1 MNTVLAKLR
10 TQLWVF
16 RMLVTSR
23 MLVPMSPAKYV
34 RLIRVLRE
42 QGTNA
47 TTSFALAAVRRPTGP
62 ALVDDRGTLTWQNL
76 QDRSAALAAGL
87 LAVAGGPV
95 DHRPLA
101 YRGTRSGKEQPGRLS
116 SATAEGRG
124 REARIE
130 TVAIL
135 CRNHRG
141 FVDALLANSRLGGS
155 ALLLNTGFS
164 GPQLADVLEREGARV
179 ILYDEEFAAVVADA
193 RARIDG
199 LVEVLGW
206 TESPVPTGVLSIE
219 GLIEASAG
227 QTPPRPATRGRVV
240 LLTSGTTG
248 TPKGARRSGGGAD
261 ELAGMLEMIP
271 WRGGETAVVA
281 APMFH
286 AWGFGQLVIA
296 ATMTC
301 TVVTRRKFDPEATLA
316 LVDEH
321 RASAL
326 SVVPVMLE
334 RIMDLPAAVLDKY
347 SLRSLR
353 FVSASGSRMRPQSV
367 LAFMDRFGDV
377 VHNSYNATEAGQISV
392 ARPDDLRHAPD
403 TAGKPVRGTLLR
415 VIDDSGR
422 DVAPDVVG
430 RILVRGASPFDGY
443 TAGAEKDF
451 IDGYMVSGDV
461 GRLDA
466 EGRLYVVGRDDDMIV
481 SGGENV
487 YPIEVEK
494 VLGAHPA
501 VREVVVIGVD
511 DEAFG
516 QRLVAYVALVDG
528 AAAATEGDLKDHV
541 RTSLAGYKVPRDVIF
556 MDALPRNASGKIMAR
571 ELPGLAR

>member
-1 MNTVLAKLR
+1 MSAVLARLR
-10 TQLWVF
+10 TQLWVL
-16 RMLVTSR
+16 RMLLTSR

-34 RLIRVLRE
+34 RLIGILRR

-47 TTSFALAAVRRPTGP
+47 TSSFALAAVRRPHGA
-62 ALVDDRGTLTWQNL
+62 ALVDERGTLTWQDL

-87 LAVAGGPV
+87 IDVTGGPV
-95 DHRPLA
+95 
-101 YRGTRSGKEQPGRLS
+101 
-116 SATAEGRG
+116 
-124 REARIE
+124 E

-141 FVDALLANSRLGGS
+141 FVDALIASSRLGAS

-164 GPQLADVLEREGARV
+164 GPQLADVMEREGARV
-179 ILYDEEFAAVVADA
+179 ILYDEEFAGVVADA
-193 RARIDG
+193 RARVDG

-206 TESPVPTGVLSIE
+206 TDAPATETSPLSID
-219 GLIEASAG
+219 GLIAAHAG
-227 QTPPRPATRGRVV
+227 QAPPRPASRGRVV

-261 ELAGMLEMIP
+261 ELAGMLEKIP
-271 WRGGETAVVA
+271 WRGEETVVVA

-301 TVVTRRKFDPEATLA
+301 TVVTRRRFDPEATLT

-321 RASAL
+321 RASGL

-334 RIMDLPAAVLDKY
+334 RIMDLPVATLDRHPM
-347 SLRSLR
+347 RSLR

-367 LAFMDRFGDV
+367 LAFMDRYGDL

-392 ARPDDLRHAPD
+392 AQPADLRHAPD
-403 TAGKPVRGTLLR
+403 TAGRPVRGTLLR
-415 VIDDSGR
+415 VVDDGGR
-422 DVAPDVVG
+422 DVGPGVVG

-443 TAGAEKDF
+443 TAGASKEF

-494 VLGAHPA
+494 VIGAHPA
-501 VREVVVIGVD
+501 VREVVVVGVD

-516 QRLVAYVALVDG
+516 QRLAAYVALTPG
-528 AAAATEGDLKDHV
+528 AAASSDDLKAHV
-541 RTSLAGYKVPRDVIF
+541 KAQLAGYKVPREVVVL
-556 MDALPRNASGKIMAR
+556 DALPRNASGKIMVR
-571 ELPGLAR
+571 ELPEAAS

>member
-1 MNTVLAKLR
+1 MSAVLRGLRGLR
-10 TQLWVF
+10 TQLWVL

-34 RLIRVLRE
+34 RLVRVLRR
-42 QGTNA
+42 QGTHA
-47 TTSFALAAVRRPTGP
+47 TTSFALAAVRDPRGA
-62 ALVDDRGTLTWQNL
+62 ALVDERGTLTWQDL

-87 LAVAGGPV
+87 LDVAGGPV
-95 DHRPLA
+95 
-101 YRGTRSGKEQPGRLS
+101 
-116 SATAEGRG
+116 
-124 REARIE
+124 E

-141 FVDALLANSRLGGS
+141 FVDALLASSRLGAS

-164 GPQLADVLEREGARV
+164 GPQLADVMDREGARV

-193 RARIDG
+193 RARVPG

-206 TESPVPTGVLSIE
+206 TEAPLADGVLGIE
-219 GLIEASAG
+219 GLVARYAG
-227 QTPPRPATRGRVV
+227 QAPPRPARPGRIV

-261 ELAGMLEMIP
+261 ELAGMLEKIP
-271 WRGGETAVVA
+271 WRGGETVVVA

-301 TVVTRRKFDPEATLA
+301 TVVTRRRFDPEATLG

-321 RASAL
+321 RASGL

-334 RIMDLPAAVLDKY
+334 RIMDLPAGVLDRY
-347 SLRSLR
+347 RLSTLR

-367 LAFMDRFGDV
+367 TAFMDRYGDV

-392 ARPDDLRHAPD
+392 AQPADLRHAPD
-403 TAGKPVRGTLLR
+403 TAGRPVRGTLLR
-415 VIDDSGR
+415 VVDDAGR
-422 DVAPDVVG
+422 DVPVGEVG
-430 RILVRGASPFDGY
+430 RILVRGVSPFDGY
-443 TAGAEKDF
+443 TAGAEKEF
-451 IDGYMVSGDV
+451 LDGAMVSGDV

-511 DEAFG
+511 DAAYG
-516 QRLVAYVALVDG
+516 QRLAAYVVLTG
-528 AAAATEGDLKDHV
+528 ADAVSTDELKAHV
-541 RTSLAGYKVPRDVIF
+541 KAQLAGYKVPREVVVL
-556 MDALPRNASGKIMAR
+556 DALPRNATGKVMVR
-571 ELPGLAR
+571 ELPAAAS

>member
-1 MNTVLAKLR
+1 MNAVLQRLR
-10 TQLWVF
+10 TQLWVLKVLVST
-16 RMLVTSR
+16 RMLV
-23 MLVPMSPAKYV
+23 LMSPAKYFRLV
-34 RLIRVLRE
+34 RILRQ

-47 TTSFALAAVRRPTGP
+47 TTSFAFAAVRRPHGT
-62 ALVDDRGTLTWQNL
+62 ALVDERGSLTWQQL
-76 QDRSAALAAGL
+76 QDRSAALASGL
-87 LAVAGGPV
+87 LAVTDGPV
-95 DHRPLA
+95 
-101 YRGTRSGKEQPGRLS
+101 
-116 SATAEGRG
+116 
-124 REARIE
+124 E
-130 TVAIL
+130 TVAVL

-164 GPQLADVLEREGARV
+164 GPQLADVMEREGARV
-179 ILYDEEFAAVVADA
+179 LLYDEEFAGVVADA
-193 RARIDG
+193 RDRIDG

-206 TESPVPTGVLSIE
+206 TDAPVPTGVLSIE
-219 GLIEASAG
+219 GLIAAHAG
-227 QTPPRPATRGRVV
+227 QVPPRPATAGRVV

-261 ELAGMLEMIP
+261 ELAGMLEKIP
-271 WRGGETAVVA
+271 WRGEETAVVV

-296 ATMTC
+296 ATMTT

-321 RASAL
+321 GATGL

-334 RIMDLPAAVLDKY
+334 RIMDLPEPVLDRY

-353 FVSASGSRMRPQSV
+353 FVSASGSRMKPQSV
-367 LAFMDRFGDV
+367 VAFMDRFGDV

-392 ARPDDLRHAPD
+392 AQPADLRHAPD
-403 TAGKPVRGTLLR
+403 TAGRPVRGTLLR
-415 VIDDSGR
+415 VVDDSGR
-422 DVAPDVVG
+422 DVGADVVG

-443 TAGAEKDF
+443 TAGAEKDHL
-451 IDGYMVSGDV
+451 DGYMVSGDV
-461 GRLDA
+461 GRLDSV
-466 EGRLYVVGRDDDMIV
+466 GRLYVVGRDDDMIV

-494 VLGAHPA
+494 VLGGHPA
-501 VREVVVIGVD
+501 VREVVVVGVD

-516 QRLVAYVALVDG
+516 QRLAAYVALHGEVSTD
-528 AAAATEGDLKDHV
+528 ELKAHV
-541 RTSLAGYKVPRDVIF
+541 RDQLAGYKVPRDVVVL
-556 MDALPRNASGKIMAR
+556 DALPRNASGKIMVR
-571 ELPGLAR
+571 DLPGIAS

>member
-1 MNTVLAKLR
+1 MSAVLRRIR

-16 RMLVTSR
+16 RVLVASR
-23 MLVPMSPAKYV
+23 MLVAMSPAKYV
-34 RLIRVLRE
+34 RLVRVLRR

-47 TTSFALAAVRRPTGP
+47 TTSFALAAVRDPHGA
-62 ALVDDRGTLTWQNL
+62 ALVDERGTLTWQDL

-87 LAVAGGPV
+87 LDVTGGPV
-95 DHRPLA
+95 
-101 YRGTRSGKEQPGRLS
+101 
-116 SATAEGRG
+116 
-124 REARIE
+124 E

-141 FVDALLANSRLGGS
+141 FVDALLASSRLGAS

-164 GPQLADVLEREGARV
+164 GPQLADVMEREGARV
-179 ILYDEEFAAVVADA
+179 ILYDEEFAGVVADA
-193 RARIDG
+193 RARVPG

-206 TESPVPTGVLSIE
+206 TDAPLAEGVL
-219 GLIEASAG
+219 GIEALVARHAG
-227 QTPPRPATRGRVV
+227 QAPPRPAQRGRVV

-271 WRGGETAVVA
+271 WRGGETVVVA

-301 TVVTRRKFDPEATLA
+301 TVVTRRRFDPEATLA
-316 LVDEH
+316 QVEDH
-321 RASAL
+321 RASGL

-334 RIMDLPAAVLDKY
+334 RIMDLPDAVLDRY
-347 SLRSLR
+347 RPATLR

-367 LAFMDRFGDV
+367 TAFMDRYGDL

-392 ARPDDLRHAPD
+392 ARPADLRHAPD
-403 TAGKPVRGTLLR
+403 TAGRPVRGTLLR
-415 VIDDSGR
+415 VVDDAGR
-422 DVAPDVVG
+422 DVPAGVVG

-443 TAGAEKDF
+443 TAGAEKEF
-451 IDGYMVSGDV
+451 LDGYMVSGDV

-466 EGRLYVVGRDDDMIV
+466 EGRLFVVGRDDDMIV

-501 VREVVVIGVD
+501 VREVVVVGVA

-516 QRLVAYVALVDG
+516 QRLAAYVVLAGPVSAD
-528 AAAATEGDLKDHV
+528 DLKAHV
-541 RTSLAGYKVPRDVIF
+541 KAQLAGYKVPREVVVL
-556 MDALPRNASGKIMAR
+556 DALPRNASGKVMVR
-571 ELPGLAR
+571 ELPAVAP

>member
-1 MNTVLAKLR
+1 MLHRIR

-16 RMLVTSR
+16 KVLVATRMLV
-23 MLVPMSPAKYV
+23 LMSPAKYV
-34 RLIRVLRE
+34 RLVRILRE

-47 TTSFALAAVRRPTGP
+47 TTSFALAAVRRPHGTG
-62 ALVDDRGTLTWQNL
+62 LVDERGALTWQEL

-87 LAVAGGPV
+87 LATTGA
-95 DHRPLA
+95 DD
-101 YRGTRSGKEQPGRLS
+101 
-116 SATAEGRG
+116 
-124 REARIE
+124 ARIE

-164 GPQLADVLEREGARV
+164 GPQLADVMEREGARV
-179 ILYDEEFAAVVADA
+179 ILYDEEFAGVVADA
-193 RARIDG
+193 RSRIDG

-206 TESPVPTGVLSIE
+206 TDSPVPTGVLSIE
-219 GLIEASAG
+219 GLIEAHAG
-227 QTPPRPATRGRVV
+227 QAPPKPATRGRVV

-271 WRGGETAVVA
+271 WRGEETAVVA

-296 ATMTC
+296 ATMTT
-301 TVVTRRKFDPEATLA
+301 TVVLRRKFDPEATLA

-321 RASAL
+321 RATGL

-334 RIMDLPAAVLDKY
+334 RIMELPPAVLDRY

-353 FVSASGSRMRPQSV
+353 FVSASGSRMKPQSV
-367 LAFMDRFGDV
+367 IAFMDRFGDV

-392 ARPDDLRHAPD
+392 AQPADLRHAPD
-403 TAGKPVRGTLLR
+403 TAGRPVRGTLLR
-415 VIDDSGR
+415 VVDDNGR
-422 DVAPDVVG
+422 DVGPEVVG

-466 EGRLYVVGRDDDMIV
+466 DGRLYVVGRDDDMIV

-501 VREVVVIGVD
+501 VREVVVVGVD

-516 QRLVAYVALVDG
+516 QRLAAYVAVQHGSEAPTVD
-528 AAAATEGDLKDHV
+528 DLKAHV
-541 RTSLAGYKVPRDVIF
+541 RDRLAGYKVPRDVVF
-556 MDALPRNASGKIMAR
+556 LDALPRNASGKIMVR
-571 ELPGLAR
+571 ELPGLAS